1 MREDTAPPSF
11 FRERRLLKLGPVVLV
26 RSAWSYVIVGWLL
39 AAATLVMLLR
49 SEALFA
55 TEAAAEMGI
64 WQNTLLRKFLV
75 IAIGLLFTFR
85 LKFPGKPGFFVST
98 VLYAL
103 VPCAAFVM
111 VECLNGNAAY
121 DRAPEIIFMN
131 LLAYA
136 VVYLLLLV
144 VFGNYRW
151 SVFVG
156 TALFYAFA
164 LACHF
169 VLSFRGTPFVPLDII
184 STGTA
189 ANVIANYVFALTPQW
204 TAATIQAG
212 LILGVG
218 FQLGRG
224 SLRRVRWKLTLRAL
238 AALLIIGT
246 VGTFFSQSYLQ
257 ERNYVV
263 TYWQQHLSYE
273 QFGNWFAFCI
283 NLRGLVPEPPEGYDE
298 RHRRRAAARR

>member
-1 MREDTAPPSF
+1 MREDNAPPSF

-39 AAATLVMLLR
+39 ATATLVMLLR

-55 TEAAAEMGI
+55 SEAAAEMGI
-64 WQNTLLRKFLV
+64 WQNTLLLKFLA

-103 VPCAAFVM
+103 VPCATFVM

-136 VVYLLLLV
+136 VVYLLFLV
-144 VFGNYRW
+144 IFGNYRW

-184 STGTA
+184 SSGTA
-189 ANVIANYVFALTPQW
+189 ANVAANYVFELTPQW
-204 TAATIQAG
+204 TAASVQTG
-212 LILGVG
+212 LILACGY
-218 FQLGRG
+218 QLGCG
-224 SLRRVRWKLTLRAL
+224 NLRRLRWKLTLRAL
-238 AALLIIGT
+238 
-246 VGTFFSQSYLQ
+246 
-257 ERNYVV
+257 
-263 TYWQQHLSYE
+263 H
-273 QFGNWFAFCI
+273 
-283 NLRGLVPEPPEGYDE
+283 P
-298 RHRRRAAARR
+298 RHRRAFFQQRLPAGTQLRRRLLAAASELRAIW

>member
-64 WQNTLLRKFLV
+64 WQNTLLLKFLA

-103 VPCAAFVM
+103 VPCATFVM

-136 VVYLLLLV
+136 VVYCCFSSFLAIIAGRFLSV
-144 VFGNYRW
+144 QRSFTPSRW
-151 SVFVG
+151 PAILCS
-156 TALFYAFA
+156 
-164 LACHF
+164 HF
-169 VLSFRGTPFVPLDII
+169 
-184 STGTA
+184 
-189 ANVIANYVFALTPQW
+189 
-204 TAATIQAG
+204 
-212 LILGVG
+212 
-218 FQLGRG
+218 
-224 SLRRVRWKLTLRAL
+224 
-238 AALLIIGT
+238 
-246 VGTFFSQSYLQ
+246 
-257 ERNYVV
+257 
-263 TYWQQHLSYE
+263 
-273 QFGNWFAFCI
+273 
-283 NLRGLVPEPPEGYDE
+283 
-298 RHRRRAAARR
+298 AARRLCRWMSFPQAQPPTSSRIMCSHSRRSGPPPRSRLDSFSA

>member
-1 MREDTAPPSF
+1 MREDNAPPSF

-39 AAATLVMLLR
+39 ATATLVMLLR

-55 TEAAAEMGI
+55 SEAAAEMGI
-64 WQNTLLRKFLV
+64 WQNTLLLKFLA

-136 VVYLLLLV
+136 VVYLLFLV
-144 VFGNYRW
+144 IFGNYRW

-169 VLSFRGTPFVPLDII
+169 VLSFRGTPFVPLDVI

-204 TAATIQAG
+204 TATTIQAG
-212 LILGVG
+212 FILGVG

-224 SLRRVRWKLTLRAL
+224 SLRRVRWKLTLRAGSAPHHWHSGNFFQSVLSAGTQLRRHLL
-238 AALLIIGT
+238 AAA
-246 VGTFFSQSYLQ
+246 S
-257 ERNYVV
+257 E
-263 TYWQQHLSYE
+263 
-273 QFGNWFAFCI
+273 
-283 NLRGLVPEPPEGYDE
+283 LR
-298 RHRRRAAARR
+298 AIW

>member
-1 MREDTAPPSF
+1 MREDNAPPSF

-39 AAATLVMLLR
+39 ATAALVMLLR

-55 TEAAAEMGI
+55 SEAAAEMGI
-64 WQNTLLRKFLV
+64 WQNTLLLKFLA

-103 VPCAAFVM
+103 VPCATFVM

-136 VVYLLLLV
+136 VVYLLFLV
-144 VFGNYRW
+144 IFGNYRW

-169 VLSFRGTPFVPLDII
+169 VLSFPQAQPPTSSRIMCSHSRRSGPPPRSRLD
-184 STGTA
+184 S
-189 ANVIANYVFALTPQW
+189 
-204 TAATIQAG
+204 
-212 LILGVG
+212 
-218 FQLGRG
+218 
-224 SLRRVRWKLTLRAL
+224 SSAL
-238 AALLIIGT
+238 A
-246 VGTFFSQSYLQ
+246 FSS
-257 ERNYVV
+257 
-263 TYWQQHLSYE
+263 
-273 QFGNWFAFCI
+273 G
-283 NLRGLVPEPPEGYDE
+283 
-298 RHRRRAAARR
+298 AAACVVCAGS

>member
-1 MREDTAPPSF
+1 MREDNAPPSF

-39 AAATLVMLLR
+39 ATATLVMLLR

-55 TEAAAEMGI
+55 SEAAAEMGI
-64 WQNTLLRKFLV
+64 WQNTLLLKFLA

-103 VPCAAFVM
+103 VPCATFVM

-136 VVYLLLLV
+136 VVYLLFLV

-151 SVFVG
+151 
-156 TALFYAFA
+156 
-164 LACHF
+164 
-169 VLSFRGTPFVPLDII
+169 
-184 STGTA
+184 
-189 ANVIANYVFALTPQW
+189 
-204 TAATIQAG
+204 
-212 LILGVG
+212 
-218 FQLGRG
+218 
-224 SLRRVRWKLTLRAL
+224 
-238 AALLIIGT
+238 
-246 VGTFFSQSYLQ
+246 
-257 ERNYVV
+257 
-263 TYWQQHLSYE
+263 
-273 QFGNWFAFCI
+273 
-283 NLRGLVPEPPEGYDE
+283 
-298 RHRRRAAARR
+298 

>member
-1 MREDTAPPSF
+1 MREDNVPPSF

-39 AAATLVMLLR
+39 ATATLVMLLR

-55 TEAAAEMGI
+55 SEAAAEMGI
-64 WQNTLLRKFLV
+64 WQNTLLLKFLA

-103 VPCAAFVM
+103 VPCATFVM

-136 VVYLLLLV
+136 VVYLLFLV
-144 VFGNYRW
+144 IFGNYRW

-156 TALFYAFA
+156 TALI
-164 LACHF
+164 LCSHF
-169 VLSFRGTPFVPLDII
+169 
-184 STGTA
+184 
-189 ANVIANYVFALTPQW
+189 
-204 TAATIQAG
+204 
-212 LILGVG
+212 
-218 FQLGRG
+218 
-224 SLRRVRWKLTLRAL
+224 
-238 AALLIIGT
+238 
-246 VGTFFSQSYLQ
+246 
-257 ERNYVV
+257 
-263 TYWQQHLSYE
+263 
-273 QFGNWFAFCI
+273 
-283 NLRGLVPEPPEGYDE
+283 
-298 RHRRRAAARR
+298 AARRLCRWMSFPQAQPPTSSRIMCSHSRRSGPPPRSRLDSFSA

>member
-1 MREDTAPPSF
+1 METPRNE
-11 FRERRLLKLGPVVLV
+11 
-26 RSAWSYVIVGWLL
+26 
-39 AAATLVMLLR
+39 
-49 SEALFA
+49 
-55 TEAAAEMGI
+55 
-64 WQNTLLRKFLV
+64 
-75 IAIGLLFTFR
+75 
-85 LKFPGKPGFFVST
+85 
-98 VLYAL
+98 
-103 VPCAAFVM
+103 
-111 VECLNGNAAY
+111 
-121 DRAPEIIFMN
+121 RAPEIIFMN

-257 ERNYVV
+257 ERSYVSLSQAAFELRAI
-263 TYWQQHLSYE
+263 WQLVRVLHQSPRPRS
-273 QFGNWFAFCI
+273 GAAGK
-283 NLRGLVPEPPEGYDE
+283 LRCE
-298 RHRRRAAARR
+298 

>member
-64 WQNTLLRKFLV
+64 WQNTLLLKFLV

-212 LILGVG
+212 FILGVG

-224 SLRRVRWKLTLRAL
+224 SAPHHWHSGNFFQSVLSAGTQLRRHLLAAASELRA
-238 AALLIIGT
+238 I
-246 VGTFFSQSYLQ
+246 
-257 ERNYVV
+257 
-263 TYWQQHLSYE
+263 W
-273 QFGNWFAFCI
+273 
-283 NLRGLVPEPPEGYDE
+283 
-298 RHRRRAAARR
+298 

>member
-1 MREDTAPPSF
+1 MREDNAPPSF

-26 RSAWSYVIVGWLL
+26 RSAWRYVIVGWLL

-55 TEAAAEMGI
+55 SEAAAEMGI
-64 WQNTLLRKFLV
+64 WQNTLLLNFLA

-121 DRAPEIIFMN
+121 ERAPEIIFMN

-136 VVYLLLLV
+136 VVYLLFLV

-164 LACHF
+164 LPAILCSHF
-169 VLSFRGTPFVPLDII
+169 
-184 STGTA
+184 
-189 ANVIANYVFALTPQW
+189 
-204 TAATIQAG
+204 
-212 LILGVG
+212 
-218 FQLGRG
+218 
-224 SLRRVRWKLTLRAL
+224 
-238 AALLIIGT
+238 
-246 VGTFFSQSYLQ
+246 
-257 ERNYVV
+257 
-263 TYWQQHLSYE
+263 
-273 QFGNWFAFCI
+273 
-283 NLRGLVPEPPEGYDE
+283 
-298 RHRRRAAARR
+298 AARRLCRWMSFPQAQPQTSSQIMCSHSRRSGPPPRSRLDSSSE

>member
-1 MREDTAPPSF
+1 MREDNAPPSF

-39 AAATLVMLLR
+39 ATATLVMLLR

-55 TEAAAEMGI
+55 SEAAAEMGI
-64 WQNTLLRKFLV
+64 WQNTLLLKFLA

-103 VPCAAFVM
+103 VPCATFVM

-136 VVYLLLLV
+136 VVYLLFLV
-144 VFGNYRW
+144 IFGNYRW

-169 VLSFRGTPFVPLDII
+169 VLSFRGTPFVPLDVI

-246 VGTFFSQSYLQ
+246 VGTFFSQPIC
-257 ERNYVV
+257 RN
-263 TYWQQHLSYE
+263 
-273 QFGNWFAFCI
+273 
-283 NLRGLVPEPPEGYDE
+283 
-298 RHRRRAAARR
+298 AATSSPIGSSI